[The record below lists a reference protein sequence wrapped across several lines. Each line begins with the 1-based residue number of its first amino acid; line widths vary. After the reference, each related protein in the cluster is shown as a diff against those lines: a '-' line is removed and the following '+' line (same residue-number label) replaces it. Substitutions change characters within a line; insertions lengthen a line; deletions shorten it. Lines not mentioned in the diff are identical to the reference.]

1 MIEILILT
9 PELRRKLKEPL
20 GILIEGSF
28 EETSRE
34 ISIMVR
40 RKRPVKLIAVGD
52 QVSKNMLEHGIPLDV
67 SIIDQKIMRK
77 VTSPVNF
84 KAENVF
90 RTRNPAGTITDESW
104 KTVERAIN
112 SPGKS
117 KVIVDG
123 EEDLLTLVAALSAPN
138 GSIVI
143 YGQPKRGVVIIE
155 VNEKVKQRFQEI
167 IKEMKR
173 WKTGSSMLEAHCC
186 PNNRKI

>member
-34 ISIMVR
+34 ISRIVR
-40 RKRPVKLIAVGD
+40 RIKPVKLIAVGD
-52 QVSKNMLEHGIPLDV
+52 QVSKNMLEHGIPLDIT
-67 SIIDQKIMRK
+67 IIDQRIMRK
-77 VTSPVNF
+77 VTSTVNF

-104 KTVERAIN
+104 KTVGRAIN
-112 SPGKS
+112 YPGKA

-123 EEDLLTLVAALSAPN
+123 EEDLLTLVAVLSAPN
-138 GSIVI
+138 GSIII

-155 VNEKVKQRFQEI
+155 VNEEIKQRFKEI
-167 IKEMKR
+167 IKKMKR
-173 WKTGSSMLEAHCC
+173 WETRSSTLETH
-186 PNNRKI
+186 

>member
-1 MIEILILT
+1 VIEILILT

-34 ISIMVR
+34 ISRMMR

-84 KAENVF
+84 KAENIF

-112 SPGKS
+112 SHGKS

-123 EEDLLTLVAALSAPN
+123 EEDLLTLVAVLSAPN

-173 WKTGSSMLEAHCC
+173 WKTGSSVLEAH
-186 PNNRKI
+186 

>member
-1 MIEILILT
+1 VIKILVLT

-34 ISIMVR
+34 ISRIVC
-40 RKRPVKLIAVGD
+40 RKKPVKLIAVGD

-67 SIIDQKIMRK
+67 SIIDQRIMRN

-104 KTVERAIN
+104 KTIKRAIN
-112 SPGKS
+112 CSGKS

-123 EEDLLTLVAALSAPN
+123 EEDLLTLVAVLSAPD

-155 VNEKVKQRFQEI
+155 VNERIKQRFQEI

-173 WKTGSSMLEAHCC
+173 CETGSSTPRRSLMLH
-186 PNNRKI
+186 RKI

>member
-1 MIEILILT
+1 MIKILILT

-34 ISIMVR
+34 ISRIVR

-52 QVSKNMLEHGIPLDV
+52 QVSKNMLEHGIPFDV
-67 SIIDQKIMRK
+67 SIIDHKIMRK
-77 VTSPVNF
+77 AISPLNF
-84 KAENVF
+84 KAENIF

-104 KTVERAIN
+104 KTIKKAIN
-112 SPGKS
+112 CSGKS

-123 EEDLLTLVAALSAPN
+123 EEDLLTLVAVLSAPD
-138 GSIVI
+138 GSIVV

-155 VNEKVKQRFQEI
+155 VNEEIKQRFKEI
-167 IKEMKR
+167 IKKMKR
-173 WKTGSSMLEAHCC
+173 WETRSSTLETH
-186 PNNRKI
+186 

>member
-1 MIEILILT
+1 MIKILVLT
-9 PELRRKLKEPL
+9 PKLRRKLKEPL

-34 ISIMVR
+34 ISRIVC
-40 RKRPVKLIAVGD
+40 RKKPVKLIAVGD

-67 SIIDQKIMRK
+67 SIIDQRIMRK

-104 KTVERAIN
+104 KTIKRAIN
-112 SPGKS
+112 CSGKS

-123 EEDLLTLVAALSAPN
+123 EEDLLTLVAVLSAPD

-155 VNEKVKQRFQEI
+155 VNERMKQRFQEI

-173 WKTGSSMLEAHCC
+173 CETGSSKPGRSLMLH
-186 PNNRKI
+186 RKI

>member
-1 MIEILILT
+1 VIEILILT

-34 ISIMVR
+34 ISRIVR
-40 RKRPVKLIAVGD
+40 RKKPVKLIAVGD

-67 SIIDQKIMRK
+67 SIIDQRIMRK
-77 VTSPVNF
+77 VTSLVNF

-104 KTVERAIN
+104 KTVEKAIN

-123 EEDLLTLVAALSAPN
+123 EEDLLTLIAVLSAPN

-155 VNEKVKQRFQEI
+155 VNEEIKQRFKEI
-167 IKEMKR
+167 IKKMKR
-173 WKTGSSMLEAHCC
+173 WETRSSTLETH
-186 PNNRKI
+186 

>member
-1 MIEILILT
+1 VIEILILT

-34 ISIMVR
+34 ISRIVR

-52 QVSKNMLEHGIPLDV
+52 QVSKNMLKHGIPLDV
-67 SIIDQKIMRK
+67 SIIDHKIMRK

-84 KAENVF
+84 KAENIF
-90 RTRNPAGTITDESW
+90 RTRNPAGTITGESW
-104 KTVERAIN
+104 KTIERAIN
-112 SPGKS
+112 CSGKT

-123 EEDLLTLVAALSAPN
+123 EEDLLTLVAVLSAPD

-143 YGQPKRGVVIIE
+143 YGQPKRGVVVIE
-155 VNEKVKQRFQEI
+155 VNEKIKQRFHEI

-173 WKTGSSMLEAHCC
+173 WEMGYSTLDAH
-186 PNNRKI
+186 